1 MTLGLSCCLSHL
13 NSLLLLLK
21 SINPQTEASPITRLL
36 RKPHLSNP
44 TREKTKEMNHRLV
57 DVAGEG
63 AKKAEGQRSLEKP
76 GLLLEGL
83 GKMPYWQGLCGKD
96 KAGLGAT

>member
-1 MTLGLSCCLSHL
+1 
-13 NSLLLLLK
+13 
-21 SINPQTEASPITRLL
+21 
-36 RKPHLSNP
+36 
-44 TREKTKEMNHRLV
+44 MNHRLV
-57 DVAGEG
+57 EVAGEG

-96 KAGLGAT
+96 RAGLGAI

>member
-1 MTLGLSCCLSHL
+1 
-13 NSLLLLLK
+13 
-21 SINPQTEASPITRLL
+21 
-36 RKPHLSNP
+36 
-44 TREKTKEMNHRLV
+44 MNHRLV
-57 DVAGEG
+57 EVAGEG